1 MRNITLYI
9 LLIFLSGCSSENYQA
24 QFNSLLDNE
33 WERMIDD
40 NPVYASSMGDLTNN
54 TEWSDTSIDKIY
66 ANHQIELQILNQ
78 LEEFDIKNFTEENQ
92 VNYLLFRKQYE
103 NSVEAHTF
111 KKFLM
116 PFSHRGGIQL
126 EHETTSIV
134 PLRNKQNFLDWI
146 ERLSKINTLIDD
158 AIEKAKIGIDQG
170 IVPPRYLMEKVYK
183 QIALQVFVEPEDSPF
198 YRVFKNIDKG
208 IDSPEEIQQKALDV
222 IKTKVIPAYARLHT
236 FFKEDYLPACRTSIG
251 IKEIK
256 NGKEYY
262 EFLARKFTTTN
273 LTPLEIHE
281 IGLAEVDRIR
291 KEMEAVIEEVNWDGS
306 FKAFLDDLRTNSRFY
321 YDTSED
327 LFEAYLATSKRIDPE
342 LVKLFKVLPSMPY
355 GLKPIPMESAPD
367 TTTAYYQRPAADGSR
382 AGYYFVNLYR
392 PEVRPKY
399 EIEVL
404 SVHEAMPG
412 HHLQIA
418 LAMELDLPNF
428 RKYGGITAYV
438 EGWGLYSERLGY
450 DLGLYQDPYSKFG
463 QLTYDMWRAIRLVVD
478 TGMHYFDWSRQDA
491 VNYFLNN
498 SAKTKQDVLN
508 EVDRYINWPGQALAY
523 KIGQLKILELKANAE
538 LAFGDKFNI
547 KDFHHEILKRGALPL
562 DTLEKY
568 INEWIADGTN

>member
-9 LLIFLSGCSSENYQA
+9 LLILLSGCSSENYQA

-66 ANHQIELQILNQ
+66 ANHQIELQILSQ
-78 LEEFDIKNFTEENQ
+78 LEEFDIKSFTEENQ
-92 VNYLLFRKQYE
+92 VNYSLFRKQYE

-306 FKAFLDDLRTNSRFY
+306 FKAFLDDLRTNPNFY

-538 LAFGDKFNI
+538 LAFGDNFNI

>member
-9 LLIFLSGCSSENYQA
+9 LLILLSGCSSENYQA

-66 ANHQIELQILNQ
+66 ANHQIELQILSQ
-78 LEEFDIKNFTEENQ
+78 LEEFDIKSFTEENQ
-92 VNYLLFRKQYE
+92 VNYSLFRKQYE

-158 AIEKAKIGIDQG
+158 AIEKAKIGIDQE

-208 IDSPEEIQQKALDV
+208 IDSPDEIQQKALDV

>member
-9 LLIFLSGCSSENYQA
+9 LLILLSGCSSENYQA

-54 TEWSDTSIDKIY
+54 TEWPDTSIDKIY
-66 ANHQIELQILNQ
+66 ANHQIELQILSQ
-78 LEEFDIKNFTEENQ
+78 LEEFDIKSFTEENQ
-92 VNYLLFRKQYE
+92 VNYSLFRKQYE

-208 IDSPEEIQQKALDV
+208 IDSAEEIQQKALDV

-306 FKAFLDDLRTNSRFY
+306 FKAFLDDLRTNPRFY

>member
-9 LLIFLSGCSSENYQA
+9 LLILLSGCSSENYQA

-33 WERMIDD
+33 WERMIDN

-66 ANHQIELQILNQ
+66 ANHQIELQILSQ

-183 QIALQVFVEPEDSPF
+183 QIALQVFVEPKDSPF
-198 YRVFKNIDKG
+198 FRVFKNINKG

-321 YDTSED
+321 YDTPED

-392 PEVRPKY
+392 PDVRPKY

-478 TGMHYFDWSRQDA
+478 TGMHYFDWTRQDA

>member
-9 LLIFLSGCSSENYQA
+9 LLILLSGCSSENYQA

-54 TEWSDTSIDKIY
+54 TEWPDTSIDKIY
-66 ANHQIELQILNQ
+66 ANHQIELQILSQ
-78 LEEFDIKNFTEENQ
+78 LEEFDIKSFTEENQ
-92 VNYLLFRKQYE
+92 VNYSLFRKQYE

-146 ERLSKINTLIDD
+146 ERLSKINTLIED

-198 YRVFKNIDKG
+198 YRVFKDIDKG
-208 IDSPEEIQQKALDV
+208 IDSSEQIQQKALDV

-321 YDTSED
+321 YDTPED

-478 TGMHYFDWSRQDA
+478 TGIHYFDWSRQDA
-491 VNYFLNN
+491 INYFLNN